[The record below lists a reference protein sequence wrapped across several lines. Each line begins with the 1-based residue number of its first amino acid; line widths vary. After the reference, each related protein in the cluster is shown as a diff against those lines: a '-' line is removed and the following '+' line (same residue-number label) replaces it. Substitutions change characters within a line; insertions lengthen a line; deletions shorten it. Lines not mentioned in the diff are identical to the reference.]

1 MISTN
6 YPKVASILLLLIAES
21 WGSLTIDHLSTPE
34 VTNEVFD
41 ITQDA
46 KDTDIHHIHPIETE
60 PQPPKEV
67 IQPVQ
72 ENDLEK
78 LENQT
83 TVRDKKT
90 SYFYYFI
97 QPFYKL
103 LFNKSDDEA
112 VEALKPVKRF
122 HRNRRH
128 PQDVSSPTRF
138 QETHRAGKLNQ
149 DHFPRSRRPYLNS
162 RRGQMNPQKM
172 SRRIG
177 LPAQDSLPR
186 TNSKRRYFPESRN
199 YQRNLRRG
207 PKIAQ
212 RKLDDLYP
220 AYDDLLTSD
229 LEPLEPLTRPRRQRP
244 APVAI
249 FDSDTLSDTNN
260 VNSVY
265 YRQNARASEDPDVY
279 DDLSASM
286 NDIVNQEHTYRPN
299 PRPNMNCMCRC
310 DCCSCCPCEKD
321 SLNLMYVEK

>member
-1 MISTN
+1 MISPN
-6 YPKVASILLLLIAES
+6 YLKVSVIFFLLIVES
-21 WGSLTIDHLSTPE
+21 LGSLTIDHLSTPE
-34 VTNEVFD
+34 VTNEVYD
-41 ITQDA
+41 IAQDA
-46 KDTDIHHIHPIETE
+46 QDTDIHHIHQVQTQ
-60 PQPPKEV
+60 PQPPKKV
-67 IQPVQ
+67 IEPVQ
-72 ENDLEK
+72 VNDLEK
-78 LENQT
+78 LANQT
-83 TVRDKKT
+83 SVRDKKT

-103 LFNKSDDEA
+103 LFNKSDEES

-128 PQDVSSPTRF
+128 PQDASPIPHYR
-138 QETHRAGKLNQ
+138 EDHRARKLAQ
-149 DHFPRSRRPYLNS
+149 DHFPRTRRPYLTS
-162 RRGQMNPQKM
+162 RRGTRVIPQKM

-177 LPAQDSLPR
+177 LPAQDPLPR
-186 TNSKRRYFPESRN
+186 PNSKRTFFPESRN
-199 YQRNLRRG
+199 YQSEMRRG

-229 LEPLEPLTRPRRQRP
+229 LEPLTRPRRQRP
-244 APVAI
+244 AVAI
-249 FDSDTLSDTNN
+249 LDSDTLSDTN
-260 VNSVY
+260 VNSIF

-286 NDIVNQEHTYRPN
+286 NNVVNQEQTYRPN